1 MKLLRKTEMLP
12 KTEKGKGLL
21 FCFIQ
26 YPEVQKNINKKKIHY
41 MKLHQTVKASAQGR
55 KQLTQNKKQPSK

>member
-1 MKLLRKTEMLP
+1 MLP

-26 YPEVQKNINKKKIHY
+26 YPEVQKNISKKKNT
-41 MKLHQTVKASAQGR
+41 LHEITS
-55 KQLTQNKKQPSK
+55 NC